1 MALAVPAHSAPS
13 RHNEQVPART
23 TTPEEPDE
31 LLALQRRAY
40 GPTAD
45 DHALDAAGLAR
56 LRELEA
62 ALRER
67 GEPRPE
73 EPVSPAV
80 TELAA
85 AEEPSLPTD
94 RPEPRSV
101 RPSRRSGAIAAAAVL
116 GCALIG
122 GGLSVEFA
130 PPGPDAVLLPGAH
143 AEMSEEIEQLIGF
156 FGFGRSTDLVAYE
169 VYRGMQVYTFT
180 GSRGDECLIVG
191 GEHGFVDFGCGRGRV
206 HPTVDLMLGRRGPQ
220 GPAHG
225 SVDGSFARL
234 LARDGTVEVWLEQP

>member
-1 MALAVPAHSAPS
+1 M
-13 RHNEQVPART
+13 PART
-23 TTPEEPDE
+23 TLPEEPDE

-40 GPTAD
+40 GPAAE
-45 DHALDAAGLAR
+45 ALDAAGLAR

-62 ALRER
+62 PPRAP
-67 GEPRPE
+67 GEPR
-73 EPVSPAV
+73 
-80 TELAA
+80 
-85 AEEPSLPTD
+85 AEEPPT
-94 RPEPRSV
+94 PVPAEAPAEEAGPPAGAPAPRSV
-101 RPSRRSGAIAAAAVL
+101 RPSRRSGGIAAAAVL

-122 GGLSVEFA
+122 GGLSVEFT

-143 AEMSEEIEQLIGF
+143 AEMSEEIEQTGILDF
-156 FGFGRSTDLVAYE
+156 LGFGRSTDLVAYE

-206 HPTVDLMLGRRGPQ
+206 HPTVDLMLGRRGPT